1 MNRTLLPD
9 GRVQISSAAEG
20 LQLAIMAPGANA
32 VLVEREAKIVGDK
45 RARYLDLLSRVR
57 ASWSTVAE
65 AVDALSASN
74 ERTDATISAFV
85 TACKLK
91 GGAALVAEIRSMWGG
106 LTPTKLI
113 KSAYST
119 QLYIMDSFLERLAAR
134 TTLKL
139 PEDRLEEMR
148 AEHQG
153 MKTCHLTLEQLQGAH
168 TALVEEL
175 EVAEREF
182 LEAYR
187 LLIRDLIVNW
197 DEAELRATLR
207 TFERDA

>member
-1 MNRTLLPD
+1 MTRTLLPY
-9 GRVQISSAAEG
+9 GRVQTSSAAEG
-20 LQLAIMAPGANA
+20 LQLAIMAPSANA
-32 VLVEREAKIVGDK
+32 VLVEREAKIIGDK

-57 ASWSTVAE
+57 ASWSKVAE

-74 ERTDATISAFV
+74 ERADAAISAFI

-106 LTPTKLI
+106 LTPTKVI

-119 QLYIMDSFLERLAAR
+119 QLYIMDSFLERLDAR

-139 PEDRLEEMR
+139 PEDRLAEMR
-148 AEHQG
+148 AEHQT
-153 MKTCHLTLEQLQGAH
+153 MKICHLTLEQLQSAH
-168 TALVEEL
+168 AALVKEL
-175 EVAEREF
+175 ESTEREF